1 MPEAMTMAIAD
12 DAEPAGYPAEW
23 EFDGLLRN
31 GEAVVVRPIR
41 PADGP
46 ALAGLRGATSPGT
59 HQHVLLAGPALSLE
73 AAARFS
79 QVDYDAPDGVR
90 RAGVGRVGRAGQL

>member
-1 MPEAMTMAIAD
+1 MPEAMTMAIAG

-41 PADGP
+41 PTDAP
-46 ALAGLRGATSPGT
+46 AFAGLRGATSPART
-59 HQHVLLAGPALSLE
+59 TMCFWPARL
-73 AAARFS
+73 
-79 QVDYDAPDGVR
+79 
-90 RAGVGRVGRAGQL
+90 

>member
-23 EFDGLLRN
+23 EFDGLLRS

-41 PADGP
+41 PADAP
-46 ALAGLRGATSPGT
+46 ALAGLRGAHLAPARTSMCFW
-59 HQHVLLAGPALSLE
+59 LARL
-73 AAARFS
+73 
-79 QVDYDAPDGVR
+79 
-90 RAGVGRVGRAGQL
+90 

>member
-1 MPEAMTMAIAD
+1 MPEGMTMAIAG

-41 PADGP
+41 PAD
-46 ALAGLRGATSPGT
+46 A
-59 HQHVLLAGPALSLE
+59 PALSDCGRPPRLVRTTMCFWP
-73 AAARFS
+73 AR
-79 QVDYDAPDGVR
+79 
-90 RAGVGRVGRAGQL
+90 L